1 MVYANTSY
9 PIVTK
14 GQGANMC
21 KVGNKRRRTMAQI
34 KADEKQAILDDQEQK
49 AAMVELASLR
59 QRIAQAEQIANH
71 NQASADVLSKMIQAG
86 AA

>member
-71 NQASADVLSKMIQAG
+71 NRASADVLNKMIQAG